1 MKFKMESNYTELQKV
16 VYKKVGGRTEWY
28 TKIGIEDLVSFV

>member
-16 VYKKVGGRTEWY
+16 VYKKVGDRTY
-28 TKIGIEDLVSFV
+28 SGIQKVV